1 MSKISNL
8 IDFYNE
14 KSSNKDKIP
23 GNSKKF
29 MSKFKI
35 PDYPKPRK
43 KEVSQLT
50 TLSNSDIN
58 LICNTLKI
66 PLKGVFMKD
75 EVGTTRLQPDDPASK
90 REFKLP
96 LQDGYYIMNLQD
108 SHENGSHWVAFVK
121 IKSNVYYHDSY
132 AVIMPQNQYDL
143 FKSEQ
148 INIYYNTLQK
158 QSLDTTSCGWW
169 SIYFLYYMHYSK
181 GTLPKRFS
189 NFNKMFEH
197 KTNEHVDLKMNK
209 NEALLLKIF
218 KEIYF
223 S

>member
-8 IDFYNE
+8 IDFYNGKQKVTS

-29 MSKFKI
+29 TGNGIM
-35 PDYPKPRK
+35 DYPKTRK
-43 KEVSQLT
+43 KEISQLT

-75 EVGTTRLQPDDPASK
+75 
-90 REFKLP
+90 EFKLP

-181 GTLPKRFS
+181 GTLTKRFS

>member
-8 IDFYNE
+8 IDFYNGTKGTVGKPGNS
-14 KSSNKDKIP
+14 KSLNKDKIP

-29 MSKFKI
+29 MSKFNI

-75 EVGTTRLQPDDPASK
+75 E
-90 REFKLP
+90 FKLP
-96 LQDGYYIMNLQD
+96 LSDDYYVMNLQNLD
-108 SHENGSHWVAFVK
+108 ENGSHWVAFVK
-121 IKSNVYYHDSY
+121 NKSNVYYHDSY
-132 AVIMPQNQYDL
+132 AVIMPQNQYEL

-148 INIYYNTLQK
+148 INIFYNTLQK
-158 QSLDTTSCGWW
+158 QS
-169 SIYFLYYMHYSK
+169 
-181 GTLPKRFS
+181 
-189 NFNKMFEH
+189 
-197 KTNEHVDLKMNK
+197 
-209 NEALLLKIF
+209 
-218 KEIYF
+218 
-223 S
+223 

>member
-8 IDFYNE
+8 IHFYNS
-14 KSSNKDKIP
+14 KSLDKDKISS
-23 GNSKKF
+23 NS
-29 MSKFKI
+29 SKFTGSPDYVFRQSAGNGI
-35 PDYPKPRK
+35 LDYPKTRK

-58 LICNTLKI
+58 IICNTLKI

-75 EVGTTRLQPDDPASK
+75 E
-90 REFKLP
+90 FKLP
-96 LQDGYYIMNLQD
+96 LSDGNYVMNLQD
-108 SHENGSHWVAFVK
+108 SHEGGSHWVAFIK
-121 IKSNVYYHDSY
+121 NKSNIFYHDSY

-143 FKSEQ
+143 FKSNQ
-148 INIYYNTLQK
+148 NNIYYNTLQK
-158 QSLDTTSCGWW
+158 QSIETTSCGWW
-169 SIYFLYYMHYSK
+169 SIYFLYYMYYSK
-181 GTLPKRFS
+181 GTLQKRFI

-197 KTNEHVDLKMNK
+197 KKINEHVDIKMNK

>member
-8 IDFYNE
+8 IDFYNG
-14 KSSNKDKIP
+14 KQKVTSN
-23 GNSKKF
+23 S
-29 MSKFKI
+29 SKFKI
-35 PDYPKPRK
+35 PDYPKTRK
-43 KEVSQLT
+43 KEISQLT

-66 PLKGVFMKD
+66 PLQGVFMKD
-75 EVGTTRLQPDDPASK
+75 
-90 REFKLP
+90 EFKLP

-143 FKSEQ
+143 FKSDQ

>member
-8 IDFYNE
+8 IDFYNS
-14 KSSNKDKIP
+14 KSLNKDKVTS
-23 GNSKKF
+23 NSKKF
-29 MSKFKI
+29 PGNGIM
-35 PDYPKPRK
+35 DYPKTRK

-58 LICNTLKI
+58 LICNTLKL

-75 EVGTTRLQPDDPASK
+75 E
-90 REFKLP
+90 FKSSIS
-96 LQDGYYIMNLQD
+96 DGYYIMNL
-108 SHENGSHWVAFVK
+108 ENLDEDGSHWVAFVK
-121 IKSNVYYHDSY
+121 IKSNVYYHDSFG
-132 AVIMPQNQYDL
+132 VIVPQNQHDS
-143 FKSEQ
+143 FKNEK

-169 SIYFLYYMHYSK
+169 SIYFLYYMYYSK
-181 GTLPKRFS
+181 GSLQKRFS

-197 KTNEHVDLKMNK
+197 KENIHVDLKMNK

>member
-8 IDFYNE
+8 IDFYNS
-14 KSSNKDKIP
+14 KSLNTDKISSN
-23 GNSKKF
+23 S
-29 MSKFKI
+29 SKFTGNGI
-35 PDYPKPRK
+35 LDYPKTRK

-58 LICNTLKI
+58 IICNTLKI

-75 EVGTTRLQPDDPASK
+75 E
-90 REFKLP
+90 FKLP
-96 LQDGYYIMNLQD
+96 LQDGNYIMNLQNND
-108 SHENGSHWVAFVK
+108 ENGSHWVAFIK
-121 IKSNVYYHDSY
+121 NKSNIFYHDSY

-148 INIYYNTLQK
+148 NNIYYNTLQK

-169 SIYFLYYMHYSK
+169 SIYFLYYMYYSK
-181 GTLPKRFS
+181 GTLQKRFI

-197 KTNEHVDLKMNK
+197 KKINEHVDIKMNK

>member
-8 IDFYNE
+8 IDFYNS
-14 KSSNKDKIP
+14 KQNDSTKITS
-23 GNSKKF
+23 NSK
-29 MSKFKI
+29 KFKI
-35 PDYPKPRK
+35 PDLPKPRK

-75 EVGTTRLQPDDPASK
+75 E
-90 REFKLP
+90 FKLP
-96 LQDGYYIMNLQD
+96 LSDGYYVMNLQNLD
-108 SHENGSHWVAFVK
+108 ENGSHWVAFVK

-148 INIYYNTLQK
+148 INIFYNTLQK

-169 SIYFLYYMHYSK
+169 SIIIQKEHY
-181 GTLPKRFS
+181 
-189 NFNKMFEH
+189 
-197 KTNEHVDLKMNK
+197 K
-209 NEALLLKIF
+209 NVLVILIRCLNIRQMSML
-218 KEIYF
+218 I
-223 S
+223 

>member
-1 MSKISNL
+1 M
-8 IDFYNE
+8 
-14 KSSNKDKIP
+14 
-23 GNSKKF
+23 
-29 MSKFKI
+29 
-35 PDYPKPRK
+35 DYPKTRK
-43 KEVSQLT
+43 KEISQLT

-75 EVGTTRLQPDDPASK
+75 
-90 REFKLP
+90 EFKLP

-189 NFNKMFEH
+189 NFNKMFDH
-197 KTNEHVDLKMNK
+197 KENIHVDLKMNK